1 MEVIATEPAA
11 GARVAPGTTITAR
24 LRLAPGSAPHGLA
37 LRLDGEDVTARCAL
51 RTERAH
57 PPRRAD
63 LVLAGPLGPGEHEAV
78 LSWSRPPG
86 THAWRFT
93 VGGTDEDVCE
103 R

>member
-11 GARVAPGTTITAR
+11 GARVPPGTTITAR
-24 LRLAPGSAPHGLA
+24 LRLAPGSGAEGLA

-51 RTERAH
+51 RVDRAH

-63 LVLAGPLGPGEHEAV
+63 LVLAGPPGAGEHEAV
-78 LSWSRPPG
+78 LSWPRPPG

-93 VGGTDEDVCE
+93 VGQADGD
-103 R
+103 

>member
-11 GARVAPGTTITAR
+11 GARVPPGTTIVAR
-24 LRLAPGSAPHGLA
+24 LRLAPGSAPDGLS

-51 RTERAH
+51 RTDRAH

-63 LVLAGPLGPGEHEAV
+63 LVLAGPLAAGEHEAV
-78 LSWSRPPG
+78 LSWPRPPG

-93 VGGTDEDVCE
+93 VGGTGEDVDG